1 MNISDIKGLVA
12 TSPFLASADKIPW
25 IKVQLCKILGRC
37 VLWLTLPSD
46 LRADQLTSCSQKQ
59 KEQNED
65 IVIFC
70 HATLGF
76 RYHAMLSQ
84 ARVIE
89 NLASSPFPL
98 PFFMMFSLQDTVCDP
113 EVNEHPASKIYSF
126 VKFLFTVFNG
136 FLTSKAIQRFCIT

>member
-1 MNISDIKGLVA
+1 MSDGSIQSSG
-12 TSPFLASADKIPW
+12 ASQEDMKSIW
-25 IKVQLCKILGRC
+25 TLYRTEFVRTVKV
-37 VLWLTLPSD
+37 
-46 LRADQLTSCSQKQ
+46 
-59 KEQNED
+59 D

-70 HATLGF
+70 HVTLGF
-76 RYHAMLSQ
+76 RYHAMLAQ

-113 EVNEHPASKIYSF
+113 EVNEHPESKIYSF